1 MLFGEKKPVVGQARC
16 VIHAPLEPLFTL
28 MGENFLE
35 NYRRWSPEVKELE
48 LLTPQPFGKG
58 SLIRQ
63 VRVDRGHKSESTFRV
78 IELNHSGSLA
88 FSEVADKYRCAY
100 LLKPCADDSDKTDV
114 FFSFEFPELE
124 TFLRPFEKLVRI
136 AVQEGATQTL
146 QNLKKFAES
155 AL

>member
-16 VIHAPLEPLFTL
+16 VIHAPKGPLFTL

-48 LLTPQPFGKG
+48 LLTPQPFGEG

-78 IELNHSGSLA
+78 IELNDSGSLA
-88 FSEVADKYRCAY
+88 FREVADKYRCAY
-100 LLKPCADDSDKTDV
+100 LLETCADDTSKTDV

-155 AL
+155 TL

>member
-1 MLFGEKKPVVGQARC
+1 MVGQARC
-16 VIHAPLEPLFTL
+16 IINAPLGPLFTL

-48 LLTPQPFGKG
+48 LLTPEPFGEG

-63 VRVDRGHKSESTFRV
+63 VRVDRGHKSESSFRV
-78 IELNHSGSLA
+78 IELNDSGSLA

-100 LLKPCADDSDKTDV
+100 LLEPCSENSDKTEV

-136 AVQEGATQTL
+136 AVQEGASQTL

>member
-16 VIHAPLEPLFTL
+16 VIHAPKGPLFTL

-48 LLTPQPFGKG
+48 LLTPQPFGEG

-63 VRVDRGHKSESTFRV
+63 VRVDRGHRSESTFRV
-78 IELNHSGSLA
+78 IELNDSGSLA
-88 FSEVADKYRCAY
+88 FREVADKYRCAY
-100 LLKPCADDSDKTDV
+100 LLETCADDTSKTDV

-155 AL
+155 TL

>member
-16 VIHAPLEPLFTL
+16 VIHAPLGPLFTL

-48 LLTPQPFGKG
+48 LLTPQPFGEG

-63 VRVDRGHKSESTFRV
+63 VRVDRGHRSESTFRV
-78 IELNHSGSLA
+78 IELNDSGSLA
-88 FSEVADKYRCAY
+88 FREVADKYRCAY
-100 LLKPCADDSDKTDV
+100 LLETCADDTSKTDV

-155 AL
+155 TL

>member
-16 VIHAPLEPLFTL
+16 IINAPIGPLFNL

-48 LLTPQPFGKG
+48 LLTPAPFGEG

-78 IELNHSGSLA
+78 IELNEAGCLA
-88 FSEVADKYRCAY
+88 FSEVANKYRCAY
-100 LLKPCADDSDKTDV
+100 LLEACADNSDKTDV
-114 FFSFEFPELE
+114 LFSFEFPELE

-136 AVQEGATQTL
+136 AVHEGAIQTL